1 MNLVQVVDVTVPQ
14 LPPSPLK
21 ERQSPVLGGEGVS
34 VVGGRVKFS
43 PFPPLN
49 NEGLG
54 WKGWSTKTNHDAENT
69 FISPA
74 LLQGNTPGS

>member
-1 MNLVQVVDVTVPQ
+1 M
-14 LPPSPLK
+14 
-21 ERQSPVLGGEGVS
+21 
-34 VVGGRVKFS
+34 VGGRVKFS

-54 WKGWSTKTNHDAENT
+54 WEGWSTKTNHDAENT